1 MRQGRWLFKNTVF
14 YPYLLW
20 YYLIFKWAT
29 RIILLIQISYLQKL
43 VIQRIYWFLKWHSD
57 SEEKFH
63 FLIMTTEIRKNIK
76 KTHIIIQKVSR
87 FPSLHISVKSLK
99 IIRNYTCKQTKQGWT
114 LIWMSHN
121 CNCCLKIGTVVLT
134 QWEKNW
140 NLKFFDVY
148 SKKYA
153 FIEGTS

>member
-1 MRQGRWLFKNTVF
+1 MGNKNHSFNTNFLSSEVGNTKD
-14 YPYLLW
+14 L
-20 YYLIFKWAT
+20 LIFKVTQWL
-29 RIILLIQISYLQKL
+29 RRKISLFDYDNNQ
-43 VIQRIYWFLKWHSD
+43 W
-57 SEEKFH
+57 
-63 FLIMTTEIRKNIK
+63 K
-76 KTHIIIQKVSR
+76 KPHIIIQKVSR

-114 LIWMSHN
+114 LIWVSHN